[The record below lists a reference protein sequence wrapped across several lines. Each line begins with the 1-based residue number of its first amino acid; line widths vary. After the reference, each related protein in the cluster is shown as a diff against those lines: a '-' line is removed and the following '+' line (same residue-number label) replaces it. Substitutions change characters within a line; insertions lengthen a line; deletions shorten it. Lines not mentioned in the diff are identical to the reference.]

1 MRLHRLALAA
11 ALAFTLDAARAADLL
26 TIFRDAQVS
35 DPVYQSSRAQYNAT
49 LEKLPQA
56 RSGYLPLVAGSAS
69 VFHNWGGRDIAP
81 DLSYT
86 TKGYAG
92 TLSQPNFRLQNW
104 ISMDPAQAQV
114 RH

>member
-56 RSGYLPLVAGSAS
+56 RSGYLPLVAARPS
-69 VFHNWGGRDIAP
+69 VIRNRGGRHPAAGP
-81 DLSYT
+81 RHET
-86 TKGYAG
+86 EPPAG
-92 TLSQPNFRLQNW
+92 TASHATRPL
-104 ISMDPAQAQV
+104 
-114 RH
+114 

>member
-11 ALAFTLDAARAADLL
+11 ALAFTLDPAHAADLL

-56 RSGYLPLVAGSAS
+56 RSGYLPLVAGRAS
-69 VFHNWGGRDIAP
+69 VFRHWGGRHIAP
-81 DLSYT
+81 GLRYT
-86 TKGYAG
+86 NKAHAG
-92 TLSQPNFRLQNW
+92 TPSQPLFRLHHS
-104 ISMDPAQAQV
+104 I
-114 RH
+114 